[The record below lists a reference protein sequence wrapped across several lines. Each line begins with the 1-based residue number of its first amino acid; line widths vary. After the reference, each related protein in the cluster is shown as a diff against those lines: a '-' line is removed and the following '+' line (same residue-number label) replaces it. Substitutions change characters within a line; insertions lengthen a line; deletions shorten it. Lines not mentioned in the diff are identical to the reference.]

1 VFEEKFYAR
10 LAELPIVGGRE
21 VMLRKVFDK
30 TNPFLESNNL
40 NSFYIIPNII

>member
-1 VFEEKFYAR
+1 MNKNAIGVFA
-10 LAELPIVGGRE
+10 LALNSQIFFIERI
-21 VMLRKVFDK
+21 FDK